1 MAIDNVYLDLLRES
15 EKSNGLVN
23 DVTVKLTEEE
33 LDIITKKANNIG
45 IDIGEFLRVHLVKT
59 TAFDGS
65 VFQEKKAKAKVV
77 KNGVDSN
84 D

>member
-1 MAIDNVYLDLLRES
+1 MAQDSLYLELLRQS
-15 EKSNGLVN
+15 EMNNSLVH
-23 DVTVKLTEEE
+23 DVIVKLTDDEME
-33 LDIITKKANNIG
+33 IITKKANNIG

-65 VFQEKKAKAKVV
+65 VFQEKKAKVKVV